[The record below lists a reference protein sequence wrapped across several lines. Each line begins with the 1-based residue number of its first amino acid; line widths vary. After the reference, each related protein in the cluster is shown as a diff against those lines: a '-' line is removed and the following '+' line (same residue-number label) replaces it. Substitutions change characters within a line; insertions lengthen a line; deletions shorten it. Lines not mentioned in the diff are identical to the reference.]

1 MGGQRGEGAAHTHGQ
16 WRDAGAD
23 RRRPQ
28 DAARGPARGSRAH
41 GHQARLRAGRV
52 RHLHCARRRR
62 AHAVVSGPPHRDTGS
77 RNHDGRGHGQRGPA
91 PSPPAGLRR
100 ARRRPVRLLHPG
112 HSPHRAGAPR
122 GQSRP
127 EPRRGAGG
135 AGRQS
140 LPLHRLHED
149 PRRRRAGGA
158 PHEGGERMTPGKFS
172 VIGQSLPKI
181 DAWAKVTGETRFADD
196 LVLPRMAYAKLLR
209 SPHAHALIKRIDT
222 SRAKAIPGVYA
233 VITGHDLPRV
243 KFGILP
249 VSQDEEALCVEK
261 VRMVGD
267 AVAAVA
273 AVDEETAERAAR
285 LIEVEYEPLR
295 PLMSIQEYGDGPNI
309 HKAVALQFGDV
320 NEALAASHLVREDV
334 FFFEGN
340 THLPMEQHAAV
351 AHWGPDG
358 KLTLWSS
365 TQTPHY
371 VHRLLGKILDVPQAH
386 IRVVAAPVGGGFG
399 GKLDPFAHEIAAC
412 KLSQLAGRPVKIAL
426 TREEVFYVHRGR
438 HPVLMWIKTGFT
450 KDGAITGMH
459 FRSWLDGGAYGSY
472 GVASTF
478 YTGALQTV
486 TYKIPVYK
494 FEGARIFTN
503 KPPCGPKRG
512 HGTPQPRFAMECQID
527 KAAEQLGLD
536 PADMRRRNLVE
547 PFTKTANHLTV
558 STIGLGE
565 CIDRVV
571 EASGWRQK
579 RGKLSPG
586 RGVGIA
592 CSSYLTGAGTAV
604 YWNDMPHSGVVVRAD
619 RSGLVAILCGATD
632 IGQGSDSVL
641 AYLVAEVLGIEPVD
655 VRVHPADTD
664 LTPVDLGSYSSR
676 VTLMA
681 GNAAIQATTRLR
693 EKIFAAAA
701 RKLEVAPD
709 RLEARGRRVFV
720 ADDPDRGMTFAEA
733 VALGESMHGVLAF
746 PGSYA
751 PPKRAGKYKGGGV
764 GPSPCYSYSACVVEV
779 EVDAD
784 TGDVKP
790 IEIWIAHDIGRSLN
804 PLLVEGQVEGSVYM
818 GLGEVLMEEQVFRK
832 GVHKFPSML
841 EYKSPTTLETP
852 EIHTIL
858 VETDDPEGP
867 YGAKEAGQ
875 GPLLPVIP
883 AIANAIHHALGIRI
897 DEVPITPDKI
907 LKALDLKRAG
917 KPARVGP
924 ERLPLLTFKAPLV
937 VESAFGQP
945 ADAVVKRPFAQ

>member
-1 MGGQRGEGAAHTHGQ
+1 MKKERFSIVGQ
-16 WRDAGAD
+16 
-23 RRRPQ
+23 
-28 DAARGPARGSRAH
+28 
-41 GHQARLRAGRV
+41 
-52 RHLHCARRRR
+52 
-62 AHAVVSGPPHRDTGS
+62 
-77 RNHDGRGHGQRGPA
+77 N
-91 PSPPAGLRR
+91 
-100 ARRRPVRLLHPG
+100 
-112 HSPHRAGAPR
+112 
-122 GQSRP
+122 
-127 EPRRGAGG
+127 
-135 AGRQS
+135 
-140 LPLHRLHED
+140 
-149 PRRRRAGGA
+149 
-158 PHEGGERMTPGKFS
+158 
-172 VIGQSLPKI
+172 LPKI
-181 DAWAKVTGETRFADD
+181 DAWAKVVGETKYADD
-196 LVLPRMAYAKLLR
+196 MVLPRLAHGKMLR
-209 SPHAHALIKRIDT
+209 SPHPHALIRSIDT
-222 SRAKAIPGVYA
+222 ARARALPGVYA
-233 VITGHDLPRV
+233 VITGRDLPPV

-249 VSQDEEALCVEK
+249 VSQDEEALCVDK

-273 AVDEETAERAAR
+273 AVDEETAERATE

-295 PLMSIQEYGDGPNI
+295 PLMSIEEALAHPEVRIHEYGDGPNV
-309 HKAVALQFGDV
+309 HKAVSLQFGDV
-320 NEALAASHLVREDV
+320 EAAFRAADLVREDV
-334 FFFEGN
+334 FYFEGN
-340 THLPMEQHAAV
+340 THLPMEQHSAV
-351 AHWGPDG
+351 AQWGADG

-371 VHRLLGKILDVPQAH
+371 VHRLLAKILDMPQAH

-412 KLSQLAGRPVKIAL
+412 RLSQLTGRPVKITL

-438 HPVLMWIKTGFT
+438 HPVLMWVKTGFR
-450 KDGAITGMH
+450 KDGSITGMH

-512 HGTPQPRFAMECQID
+512 HGTPQPRFAMECQLD

-536 PADMRRRNLVE
+536 PADMRRRNLAE

-558 STIGLGE
+558 TTIGLGE
-565 CIDRVV
+565 CLDRVV

-579 RGKLSPG
+579 FGRLPRGKG
-586 RGVGIA
+586 IGIA
-592 CSSYLTGAGTAV
+592 CSSYLTGAGLAI

-619 RSGLVAILCGATD
+619 RSGLVAVLCGATD
-632 IGQGSDSVL
+632 IGQGSDSIL
-641 AYLVAEVLGIEPVD
+641 AYLAAEVLGIDPKD
-655 VRVHPADTD
+655 IRVHPADTD

-681 GNAAIQATTRLR
+681 GNAVIQAAGRIKSR
-693 EKIFAAAA
+693 IVEAVAEK
-701 RKLEVAPD
+701 LGVAPD
-709 RLEARGRRVFV
+709 TLIAQDRRVFV
-720 ADDPDRGMTFAEA
+720 DGDPDRGVSFSQAVVLAE
-733 VALGESMHGVLAF
+733 SKFGVLAF

-779 EVDAD
+779 DVDGETGEVRP
-784 TGDVKP
+784 T
-790 IEIWIAHDIGRSLN
+790 EIWIAHDVGRALN

-832 GVHKFPSML
+832 GVHKIPSML
-841 EYKSPTTLETP
+841 DYKSPTTLETP

-867 YGAKEAGQ
+867 FGAKEAGQ

-883 AIANAIHHALGIRI
+883 AVANAVYDAVGVRV
-897 DEVPITPDKI
+897 DEIPISPEKV
-907 LKALDLKRAG
+907 LKGLEAMRKG

-924 ERLPLLTFKAPLV
+924 EKLPLFTFPEPKMI
-937 VESAFGQP
+937 ESAFGEP
-945 ADAVVKRPFAQ
+945 AAAIAERPFAS

>member
-1 MGGQRGEGAAHTHGQ
+1 MSKR
-16 WRDAGAD
+16 
-23 RRRPQ
+23 
-28 DAARGPARGSRAH
+28 
-41 GHQARLRAGRV
+41 
-52 RHLHCARRRR
+52 
-62 AHAVVSGPPHRDTGS
+62 
-77 RNHDGRGHGQRGPA
+77 
-91 PSPPAGLRR
+91 
-100 ARRRPVRLLHPG
+100 
-112 HSPHRAGAPR
+112 
-122 GQSRP
+122 
-127 EPRRGAGG
+127 
-135 AGRQS
+135 
-140 LPLHRLHED
+140 
-149 PRRRRAGGA
+149 
-158 PHEGGERMTPGKFS
+158 FS
-172 VIGQSLPKI
+172 VIGKSLPKI
-181 DAWAKVTGETRFADD
+181 DAWAKVTGDTKFADD
-196 LVLPRMAYAKLLR
+196 LVLPRMAFGKLLR
-209 SPHAHALIKRIDT
+209 SPHPHARIKGIDT
-222 SRAKAIPGVYA
+222 TRAAALPGVYA

-249 VSQDEEALCVEK
+249 VSQDEEALCVDK

-267 AVAAVA
+267 PVAAVA
-273 AVDEETAERAAR
+273 AVDEETAERATE
-285 LIEVEYEPLR
+285 LIAVDYEPLR
-295 PLMSIQEYGDGPNI
+295 ALMSIEDSLAHPEVRIHEYGDAPNV

-320 NEALAASHLVREDV
+320 EAAFAAADLVREDV

-351 AHWGPDG
+351 AQFGPDG

-371 VHRLLGKILDVPQAH
+371 VHRLLGKILDMPQAH

-412 KLSQLAGRPVKIAL
+412 KLSQLTGRPVKIAL

-438 HPVLMWIKTGFT
+438 HPVLMWVKTGFRR
-450 KDGAITGMH
+450 DGGITGMH

-486 TYKIPVYK
+486 TYKIPAYK

-536 PADMRRRNLVE
+536 PADMRRRNLAE

-558 STIGLGE
+558 TTIGLGE

-579 RGKLSPG
+579 WKVLPPGKG
-586 RGVGIA
+586 IGIA
-592 CSSYLTGAGTAV
+592 CSSYLTGAGTAI

-619 RSGLVAILCGATD
+619 RSGGVSVLCGATD
-632 IGQGSDSVL
+632 IGQGSDSIL
-641 AYLVAEVLGIEPVD
+641 AYLVAEVLGIAPKD
-655 VRVHPADTD
+655 IRVHVADTD

-681 GNAAIQATTRLR
+681 GNAAIQAAERLR
-693 EKIFAAAA
+693 ARIFDAVA
-701 RKLEVAPD
+701 RKLEVEPE
-709 RLEARGRRVFV
+709 RLAARDGRVFV
-720 ADDPDRGMTFAEA
+720 TDDEERGLTFAEA
-733 VALGESMHGVLAF
+733 VVLGESRHGVLAF

-751 PPKRAGKYKGGGV
+751 PPRRAGKYKGGGV

-779 EVDAD
+779 DVDAD
-784 TGDVKP
+784 SGEVKP
-790 IEIWIAHDIGRSLN
+790 TEIWIAHDIGRALN
-804 PLLVEGQVEGSVYM
+804 PLLVEGQVEGSIYM

-841 EYKSPTTLETP
+841 EYKTPTTLETP
-852 EIHTIL
+852 DIHTIL

-867 YGAKEAGQ
+867 FGAKEAGQ
-875 GPLLPVIP
+875 GPLLPIIP
-883 AIANAIHHALGIRI
+883 AVANAVYAAVGVRV
-897 DEVPITPDKI
+897 DETPITPDKVI
-907 LKALDLKRAG
+907 RGLELKRQG
-917 KPARVGP
+917 KSPRVGP
-924 ERLPLLTFKAPLV
+924 DRLPLLSFPPPRA
-937 VESAFGQP
+937 VESAFGLP
-945 ADAVVKRPFAQ
+945 AEGIAERPFS